1 MPTLREGGTAALY
14 GMSDFTS
21 YTIGPTGGPKYFRFF
36 NSYAGIY
43 DEAETHDEVIDLIRA
58 GKLNASAWIDHE
70 HIFTWDNAAEAY
82 EHVRNKKAVKAV
94 IKLSR

>member
-1 MPTLREGGTAALY
+1 MRV
-14 GMSDFTS
+14 F
-21 YTIGPTGGPKYFRFF
+21 
-36 NSYAGIY
+36 
-43 DEAETHDEVIDLIRA
+43 THDEVIDLIRA